1 MRRHQPEREA
11 VWPLGSRESGRTP
24 SLGGRGVT
32 WREAAARAG
41 RGGNLV
47 GRGLGSSPMKRGQD
61 ACFKSGCVA
70 LSGQASGTGRL
81 ANGKSSIQTTTPL
94 RELARPVNCRAKLP
108 QAAKTC
114 SFLQGLRADKDRRAT
129 GTAPFARGGKQAVSW
144 MLHFLDELVPPRKAR
159 GDFPA

>member
-47 GRGLGSSPMKRGQD
+47 ARALGSSPAKRGQD
-61 ACFKSGCVA
+61 ACFKSRCMA

-81 ANGKSSIQTTTPL
+81 ANGKSSIQTAMPFH
-94 RELARPVNCRAKLP
+94 ELTRPVNCRAKLP
-108 QAAKTC
+108 QEGKTC
-114 SFLQGLRADKDRRAT
+114 SFLQGLRADKDRRAA
-129 GTAPFARGGKQAVSW
+129 GTDPFARGGKQAVSW
-144 MLHFLDELVPPRKAR
+144 MLHFPDKLVPPRKAR
-159 GDFPA
+159 DFPA